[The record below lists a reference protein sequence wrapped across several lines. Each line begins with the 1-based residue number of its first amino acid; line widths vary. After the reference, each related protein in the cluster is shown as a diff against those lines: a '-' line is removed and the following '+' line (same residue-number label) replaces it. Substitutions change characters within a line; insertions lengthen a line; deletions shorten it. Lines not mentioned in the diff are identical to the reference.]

1 MLPPSQAAAVSVS
14 EQAGVGHSVL
24 LASLMTWSSIHP
36 AQNLPFAPLCIA
48 VVHTLCSGMLVRSA
62 DSCNGYMTRASLRL
76 NGRIA
81 RGPVWICQFSRE
93 GWFCALESVPDEDFL
108 GKRRLWRAI
117 SDRFVLAA
125 FFSDFFYQRVLFY
138 FFGFIFF
145 HSFLGPTINHVARPT
160 HYLVFHNI
168 GRGRYNCAADLVA
181 RASSVQVSFSAN
193 YSAGPPAALVP
204 LCVCHLAAHGYCA
217 NG

>member
-117 SDRFVLAA
+117 SDSFVLAA
-125 FFSDFFYQRVLFY
+125 AFFRTFFTKGYSFTFLDS
-138 FFGFIFF
+138 FFFI
-145 HSFLGPTINHVARPT
+145 HSW
-160 HYLVFHNI
+160 
-168 GRGRYNCAADLVA
+168 
-181 RASSVQVSFSAN
+181 
-193 YSAGPPAALVP
+193 VP
-204 LCVCHLAAHGYCA
+204 Q
-217 NG
+217 